1 MCLPRIWYVF
11 CLLKV
16 KNNITENQTKP
27 NAEFLY
33 DFLTEKLTMAFSN
46 TSHNLIVEKINNWF
60 QKTDEK
66 LFKEEVE
73 DFLVLINRYSP
84 QEIVENKTQ
93 NQKAVTTGAWFEII
107 REFTKSWNGFID
119 KW

>member
-1 MCLPRIWYVF
+1 MRRLRSFIYWFMCLPRIWYFF

-93 NQKAVTTGAWFEII
+93 NQKAVTTGA
-107 REFTKSWNGFID
+107 
-119 KW
+119 